1 MLYAGATERRQTPLI
16 RAKCAVRRKKA
27 GCQSEEMMVWV
38 AAVPE
43 LGYEGKGGSKID
55 FSRGV
60 YVGRVHELAP
70 VSAFP

>member
-1 MLYAGATERRQTPLI
+1 
-16 RAKCAVRRKKA
+16 
-27 GCQSEEMMVWV
+27 MMVWV

-43 LGYEGKGGSKID
+43 LGYEGKGGSKIF
-55 FSRGV
+55 FSWGV